1 MIFNINTLQWDDALL
16 RTFDIP
22 KEILPEVLPS
32 SGIFGYTSKELFGGE
47 IPVAG
52 VAGDQQA
59 ALFGQ
64 CCFNPGEAKNTYG
77 TGGFL
82 LMNTGENPVYSNNG
96 LVTTIAWGIDGK
108 VSYALE
114 GSVFI
119 CGAAVQWLRD
129 GLGLV
134 EHAAQTEEIASSVP
148 NSGGVYF
155 VPAFVGLGAPY
166 WDPYA
171 RGSISGLTRGT
182 TRAHLIRAVLDSMAY
197 QTYDVL
203 SLMQKESGINFNA
216 LNVDGGASANNLLL
230 KIQADVL
237 GKEVIRPNCIE
248 TTALGAAYLA
258 GLAVGEIKSTDQIIS
273 NRAVDSISSPD
284 MDEITRAQNI
294 YNWHKAVDRS
304 RSWIDN

>member
-1 MIFNINTLQWDDALL
+1 MREWRPQL
-16 RTFDIP
+16 R
-22 KEILPEVLPS
+22 
-32 SGIFGYTSKELFGGE
+32 
-47 IPVAG
+47 
-52 VAGDQQA
+52 
-59 ALFGQ
+59 
-64 CCFNPGEAKNTYG
+64 
-77 TGGFL
+77 
-82 LMNTGENPVYSNNG
+82 
-96 LVTTIAWGIDGK
+96 
-108 VSYALE
+108 
-114 GSVFI
+114 
-119 CGAAVQWLRD
+119 
-129 GLGLV
+129 
-134 EHAAQTEEIASSVP
+134 SVP